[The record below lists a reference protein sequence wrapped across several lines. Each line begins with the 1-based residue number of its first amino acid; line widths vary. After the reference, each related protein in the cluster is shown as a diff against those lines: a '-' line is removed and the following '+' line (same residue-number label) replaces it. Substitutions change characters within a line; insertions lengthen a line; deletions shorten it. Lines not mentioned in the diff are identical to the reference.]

1 MVGACAGAESGA
13 GLRRDLRYVRQAQA
27 DAYTAA
33 RDWST
38 SGHDRG
44 LAGPFGQAFLRL
56 PPAIFVQVPA
66 GT

>member
-1 MVGACAGAESGA
+1 MAGAEGGA
-13 GLRRDLRYVRQAQA
+13 GIRRDLRYVRQVQA

-38 SGHDRG
+38 SVMIADSP
-44 LAGPFGQAFLRL
+44 GPFGQAFLRL
-56 PPAIFVQVPA
+56 PPAIFVQVPT